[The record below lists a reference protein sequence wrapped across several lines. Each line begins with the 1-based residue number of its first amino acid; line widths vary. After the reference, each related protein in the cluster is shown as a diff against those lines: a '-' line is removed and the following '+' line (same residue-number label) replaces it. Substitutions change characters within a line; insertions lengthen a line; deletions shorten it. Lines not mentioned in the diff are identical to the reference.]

1 MIGARLHQLRLAF
14 MVLSRVPMGHLRAPV
29 PAIGAAAWAFPLVGV
44 VVGGAGAATLALGV
58 LVHLSPAVASG
69 LALAA
74 GVLVT
79 GGLHEDGLADLADGF
94 GGGADRARKLAIMRD
109 SRIGAFGV
117 LALVLV
123 VGLRWAALAD
133 VVAVAPGRALAGL
146 VAIGVASRAGLAPVL
161 WRLPAARDDGLG
173 KAAAGVGA
181 VSAGVSVALGLG
193 ALLLLPGT
201 MGGVLALPIAAMVG
215 ALAWL
220 AWRQIGGQTGD
231 VLGAM
236 QQMADVAA
244 WIALSGWIGAR

>member
-1 MIGARLHQLRLAF
+1 MIGARLHELRLAF
-14 MVLSRVPMGHLRAPV
+14 MLLSRVPMGHLREPV
-29 PAIGAAAWAFPLVGV
+29 PSIGAAAWAFPLVGV
-44 VVGGAGAATLALGV
+44 IVGGASAATLALG
-58 LVHLSPAVASG
+58 LMAHLSPMVASG

-109 SRIGAFGV
+109 SRIGTYGV

-133 VVAVAPGRALAGL
+133 VAAVAPGRALGAL
-146 VAIGVASRAGLAPVL
+146 VAIGVASRAGLAPAL
-161 WRLPAARDDGLG
+161 WRMPAARDDGLG

-181 VSAGVSVALGLG
+181 VSAGVSLTLGLG
-193 ALLLLPGT
+193 ALLVLAGAAGLI
-201 MGGVLALPIAAMVG
+201 LALPIAAMVG

-220 AWRQIGGQTGD
+220 VWRQIGGQTGD

-236 QQMADVAA
+236 QQLADVAA
-244 WIALSGWIGAR
+244 WIVLSGWMGAR